1 MTEREI
7 FIENIPQIAEIIV
20 MIRGWNRQQYEEWKA
35 DTLVRTPPGA
45 VGFIRK
51 VFIVIERCIEEGP

>member
-20 MIRGWNRQQYEEWKA
+20 MIRGWNRQQYEEWKT
-35 DTLVRTPPGA
+35 DTLEHTPPRA
-45 VGFIRK
+45 VGFIQK
-51 VFIVIERCIEEGP
+51 VFIVIERYIEEQP